1 VSTTNASSHLE
12 LLDSLTAQKS
22 EESLFLAETGYTAQD
37 LSLCSTQEA
46 RDLLPLE
53 QALRLG
59 VLPLAALRVKGGTT
73 LHFAATARS
82 EDLRRE
88 LKFTCGS
95 AVELSLAPKGI
106 LEDAILRA
114 YLGSEAALKR
124 KLRAIEGSKAT
135 RTRSIR
141 EPVTLQDVNGD
152 AAQFLAELMQH
163 AAVRGASDLHL
174 CPTTQGAVI
183 KMRVDGELLTQEE
196 SGYPIH
202 IHDQMVARLKVLAH
216 LDTSKRT
223 TPQDGSF
230 AFKIVSRTVSV
241 RLSTI
246 PTLNGESVVIRFLF
260 SRELPVLRELGIE
273 PSTQRHL
280 ETQLKRRNGL
290 ILLTGP
296 TGSGKSTTLY
306 AGLLEIKRSGRNVIS
321 VEDPVEIPLPGVV
334 QVQVRED
341 QGLNYPQAIRA
352 VLRHDPDA
360 ILIGEIRDAPSAK
373 IALEAATTGHITLS
387 SLHSRS
393 ALDVIPRLR
402 ALGVSMTE
410 VLQSLALVMNQR
422 LLPTLCGR
430 CKVVDLSSSRV
441 FATTIYQR
449 VGCPACDH
457 SGFSG
462 RVLVSETLILS
473 DEETREVL
481 SLGLTRAE
489 TLQQLPPGAFVP
501 WGLSLEA
508 ALLKGDISTVQ
519 FEEFV
524 DQELDG

>member
-1 VSTTNASSHLE
+1 MSTTNASPHLE
-12 LLDSLTAQKS
+12 LANSSAAAKS
-22 EESLFLAETGYTAQD
+22 EESSFLIETGYTAQD

-46 RDLLPLE
+46 RDLIPLE
-53 QALRLG
+53 QALRFG
-59 VLPLAALRVKGGTT
+59 VLPLAALRTKAGTT
-73 LHFAATARS
+73 LHLAATNRT
-82 EDLRRE
+82 EDLRGE
-88 LKFTCGS
+88 LKFICGS
-95 AVELSLAPKGI
+95 AVELSVAPKGI

-114 YLGSEAALKR
+114 YLGSEAALTR
-124 KLRAIEGSKAT
+124 KLRSIEGSKAI
-135 RTRSIR
+135 RTRSTR

-174 CPTTQGAVI
+174 CPTNQGAVI
-183 KMRVDGELLTQEE
+183 KMRVDGELLIQEE
-196 SGYPIH
+196 SSYPIH
-202 IHDQMVARLKVLAH
+202 IHDQMVARLKVLAN
-216 LDTSKRT
+216 LDISKRT

-230 AFKIVSRTVSV
+230 AFKLFSRTVSV

-246 PTLNGESVVIRFLF
+246 PTINGESVVIRFLF

-273 PSTQRHL
+273 PTTQRHL

-306 AGLLEIKRSGRNVIS
+306 ASLLEIKRSGRNVIS

-341 QGLNYPQAIRA
+341 QGLTYPKAIRA

-360 ILIGEIRDAPSAK
+360 ILIGEIRDCASAG
-373 IALEAATTGHITLS
+373 IALEASTTGHITLS

-393 ALDVIPRLR
+393 ALDVLPRLK

-410 VLQSLALVMNQR
+410 VLQSLVLVMNQR
-422 LLPTLCGR
+422 LLPTLCAR
-430 CKVVDLSSSRV
+430 CKVVDLLSSRS
-441 FATTIYQR
+441 FAATIYQR

-462 RVLVSETLILS
+462 RVLVSETLVLS
-473 DEETREVL
+473 DEETRGVL

-489 TLQQLPPGAFVP
+489 TLERLPPGAFVP
-501 WGLSLEA
+501 WSMSLEA
-508 ALLKGDISTVQ
+508 ALLKGDISTAQ
-519 FEEFV
+519 FEEFI